1 MIPEYSRKSLA
12 IGIPGLVLQI
22 LCYVVP
28 DFFWNKSSA
37 GSAGMPLWAI
47 IASSVG
53 LTVSSLLL
61 VVGLGY
67 YAKSKG
73 YTGALGLLGL
83 LSCVG
88 LIIVAVLPDKTKK

>member
-12 IGIPGLVLQI
+12 VGIPGLFLQI
-22 LCYVVP
+22 LCYVGP
-28 DFFWNKSSA
+28 DLLWTKSSA
-37 GSAGMPLWAI
+37 GLAGMPLWAM

-53 LTVSSLLL
+53 VTVSSLLL

-73 YTGALGLLGL
+73 YSGALGLLGL

-88 LIIVAVLPDKTKK
+88 LIIVAVLPDRTKK

>member
-22 LCYVVP
+22 LCYVGP
-28 DFFWNKSSA
+28 DLLWKSGA
-37 GSAGMPLWAI
+37 GLAGMPLWAM

-53 LTVSSLLL
+53 VTVSSLLL
-61 VVGLGY
+61 IVGLGY

-73 YTGALGLLGL
+73 YTGALGLLGV

-88 LIIVAVLPDKTKK
+88 LIIVAVLPDRTKK

>member
-12 IGIPGLVLQI
+12 IGIPGLALLI
-22 LCYVVP
+22 LCDVVP
-28 DFFWNKSSA
+28 DLFWTKSSA
-37 GSAGMPLWAI
+37 SSAGMPLWAM

-53 LTVSSLLL
+53 ITVSSLLL

-73 YTGALGLLGL
+73 YSGALGLLGV